1 MVAER
6 NIFTKMF
13 ETSTVFFTG
22 IPLLV
27 AYGSIAYAI
36 GLGPKRH
43 INKNLVLALLTF
55 GFASLT
61 VHVVNDLNHDDKESI
76 QTAGFVGYGMVI
88 AVLLIVFALSYIA
101 ALKKSKQPGA

>member
-1 MVAER
+1 
-6 NIFTKMF
+6 
-13 ETSTVFFTG
+13 
-22 IPLLV
+22 L
-27 AYGSIAYAI
+27 
-36 GLGPKRH
+36 KRQPSSSLESRFWLHMAALH

-88 AVLLIVFALSYIA
+88 AVLLVVFMLSYIA
-101 ALKKSKQPGA
+101 ALKKSKQPGLRV